1 MRSPREISFRLQQEL
16 RNLQLALLPPDC
28 KATQQPPL
36 SQFPDPRKIAQS
48 LAGTPFATELLR
60 TADRISAHQFPL
72 LGYVLETGSHIE
84 WRRDYLHSIVT
95 EPKYFRLV
103 PYLDP
108 AQSGDHKNIWELN
121 RHQHLV
127 LLAQAFL
134 LSGSQKYLDPIFV
147 QIESWWQQN
156 PFQKGI
162 NWTSALE
169 VAFRAFSWIWIFH
182 FVGNH
187 MTPQFRARFLRSLCL
202 HGHHLA
208 NNLSFYFSPNTH
220 LLGEAV
226 VLHAI
231 GDLFPSFPKARR
243 WEKLGRETVVAQM
256 TRMVR
261 PDGSYFEQS
270 SYYHVYALDMF
281 LFHALLAQPS
291 AEYRA
296 SLVRMADFLEALL
309 GPERRLA
316 FWGDDDGGRWFHPYG
331 SRDEFGRAT
340 LATCSVY
347 LGQDWTYATED
358 LYPQAAWFLGQATGS
373 AKRTQA
379 SRLFPDTGLAALLT
393 ERSQVL
399 FDAGPFGPGRAGHSH
414 ADTLNLIVS
423 HGCEQILI
431 DSGTYTY
438 VGDPAQ
444 RDAFRGTAAHNT
456 IRINR
461 RDQANPVGPFWW
473 GNPPNARVLSW
484 ELTTGEDTV
493 TGQVEYDGF
502 VHRRTVR
509 FVKPHL
515 LLVLD
520 TITGPP
526 GTHGLEQFWHLG
538 FPQAKERIFFSQP
551 HEEQNAWH
559 SSVFGERHEGLCLVV
574 KRTAPLPVRF
584 VTAIL
589 LDGTGKVNVS
599 ETTEG
604 AIFEVMAADSR
615 QRYELAYPSETP

>member
-16 RNLQLALLPPDC
+16 RNLQLALLPPGC
-28 KATQQPPL
+28 KATQPSPL
-36 SQFPDPRKIAQS
+36 PEFPDPRRIAQR
-48 LAGTPFATELLR
+48 LASTPFTAELLR
-60 TADRISAHQFPL
+60 IADQIAAHQFPL
-72 LGYVLETGSHIE
+72 LGYVLETGPHID
-84 WRRDYLHSIVT
+84 WRRDYLHNIVT

-108 AQSGDHKNIWELN
+108 AKAGDHKNIWELN

-134 LSGSQKYLDPIFV
+134 LSGSQKYLDPIFA
-147 QIESWWQQN
+147 QIESWWEQN

-182 FVGNH
+182 FVGDH
-187 MTPQFRARFLRSLCL
+187 MTPQFRARLLRSLCQ

-231 GDLFPSFPKARR
+231 GILFPSFPKAEH
-243 WEKLGRETVVAQM
+243 WERLGRETVVAQM

-281 LFHALLAQPS
+281 LFHAVLSQPS
-291 AEYRA
+291 PEYRA
-296 SLVRMADFLEALL
+296 SLTRMADFLEALL
-309 GPERRLA
+309 GPERRLP
-316 FWGDDDGGRWFHPYG
+316 FLGDDDGGRWFHPYG
-331 SRDEFGRAT
+331 PRDEFGRAT
-340 LATCSVY
+340 LAACSVY
-347 LGQDWTYATED
+347 LGQDWTYTTED
-358 LYPQAAWFLGQATGS
+358 LYPQAAWFLGRTTGS
-373 AKRTQA
+373 AKRTET
-379 SRLFPDTGLAALLT
+379 SRLFPDSGLAALLT
-393 ERSQVL
+393 ERTHVL

-414 ADTLNLIVS
+414 ADTLSLVVS
-423 HGCEQILI
+423 HGNEQLLI

-444 RDAFRGTAAHNT
+444 RDAFRGTAAHST
-456 IRINR
+456 IRIDGRN
-461 RDQANPVGPFWW
+461 QAHPVGPFWW
-473 GNPPNARVLSW
+473 GNPPAAKVLSW
-484 ELTTGEDTV
+484 EPTAQQDTV
-493 TGQVEYDGF
+493 TAQVEYDGF
-502 VHRRTVR
+502 LHRRTVR

-515 LLVLD
+515 LLILD
-520 TITGPP
+520 SLTGPP
-526 GTHGLEQFWHLG
+526 GTHQLEQFWHLG

-551 HEEQNAWH
+551 AEEQKAWH
-559 SSVFGERHEGLCLVV
+559 SSAFGERHEGLCLVV
-574 KRTAPLPVRF
+574 KRTATLPVRF
-584 VTAIL
+584 ATAIL
-589 LDGTGKVNVS
+589 LDGTGKVNV
-599 ETTEG
+599 TEATNG
-604 AIFEVMAADSR
+604 AAFDVVTGDSV
-615 QRYELAYPSETP
+615 QRYELTYPSETP